1 MKASIFLAIKREQ
14 RNRRSDGFRGR
25 LYENREAKALQDA
38 VITHVTQVTVED
50 ATEKA
55 DEIEEPTE
63 DVRSLREID
72 VRSLREIWEQECDVG
87 ISYKTFLQRVKT
99 QKWDL
104 QKALHTPKAR

>member
-1 MKASIFLAIKREQ
+1 MAQ
-14 RNRRSDGFRGR
+14 RRLNRGR
-25 LYENREAKALQDA
+25 LQAQQSMKTASDA

-55 DEIEEPTE
+55 DEIEEATE
-63 DVRSLREID
+63 DVRSLQ
-72 VRSLREIWEQECDVG
+72 EIWEQECDCGV
-87 ISYKTFLQRVKT
+87 SYKTFLQRVKT

>member
-1 MKASIFLAIKREQ
+1 MKASILLAIKREQ
-14 RNRRSDGFRGR
+14 RNRRSDGFLGR
-25 LYENREAKALQDA
+25 LYENRETKASQDA

-50 ATEKA
+50 TPEKA
-55 DEIEEPTE
+55 DEIEEATE
-63 DVRSLREID
+63 DT
-72 VRSLREIWEQECDVG
+72 RSLREIWDQECDVF

>member
-1 MKASIFLAIKREQ
+1 MKASIILAIKREQ

-25 LYENREAKALQDA
+25 LYDKRETKASQDA

-50 ATEKA
+50 ATVT
-55 DEIEEPTE
+55 DLEEPATE
-63 DVRSLREID
+63 DT
-72 VRSLREIWEQECDVG
+72 RSLREIWEQECDVG

-104 QKALHTPKAR
+104 QKALHTPKSR

>member
-1 MKASIFLAIKREQ
+1 MENYRIIMAQRRLNRGHLLDKRATK
-14 RNRRSDGFRGR
+14 SVS
-25 LYENREAKALQDA
+25 DA

-50 ATEKA
+50 TTEKT
-55 DEIEEPTE
+55 TE
-63 DVRSLREID
+63 VPVSEDT
-72 VRSLREIWEQECDVG
+72 RSLREIWDQECDVF

>member
-1 MKASIFLAIKREQ
+1 MKASILLAIKREQ
-14 RNRRSDGFRGR
+14 RNRRSDGFRDG
-25 LYENREAKALQDA
+25 LHDKQATESSSDA

-50 ATEKA
+50 APVTKL
-55 DEIEEPTE
+55 EEPVTE
-63 DVRSLREID
+63 DT
-72 VRSLREIWEQECDVG
+72 RSLREIWDQECDVF

>member
-1 MKASIFLAIKREQ
+1 MKASILLAIKREQ
-14 RNRRSDGFRGR
+14 RNRRSNQLSDGLHGKQEIKS
-25 LYENREAKALQDA
+25 LSDA

-50 ATEKA
+50 APMTKL
-55 DEIEEPTE
+55 EEPATE
-63 DVRSLREID
+63 DT
-72 VRSLREIWEQECDVG
+72 RSLREIWEQECDVF

>member
-1 MKASIFLAIKREQ
+1 MKASILLAIKREQ
-14 RNRRSDGFRGR
+14 RNRRSDGFLGR
-25 LYENREAKALQDA
+25 LYDKQAPESSSDA

-55 DEIEEPTE
+55 DEAPVSE
-63 DVRSLREID
+63 DT
-72 VRSLREIWEQECDVG
+72 RSLREIWDQECDVF
-87 ISYKTFLQRVKT
+87 ISYKTFLHRLRV

>member
-1 MKASIFLAIKREQ
+1 MKASILLAIKREQ
-14 RNRRSDGFRGR
+14 RNRRSGGFCEG
-25 LYENREAKALQDA
+25 LHSKQAIKAAHDA
-38 VITHVTQVTVED
+38 DITHVTHVTVED

-55 DEIEEPTE
+55 DEIEEATE
-63 DVRSLREID
+63 DT
-72 VRSLREIWEQECDVG
+72 RSLREIWEQECDVG

>member
-1 MKASIFLAIKREQ
+1 MKASILLAIKREQ

-25 LYENREAKALQDA
+25 LYDKQATKSVSDA

-55 DEIEEPTE
+55 DEAPVDT
-63 DVRSLREID
+63 
-72 VRSLREIWEQECDVG
+72 RSLREIWDQECDVF
-87 ISYKTFLQRVKT
+87 ISYKTFLHRLKV

>member
-1 MKASIFLAIKREQ
+1 MKASMENYRIMMAQRRLNRGHLLDKRATK
-14 RNRRSDGFRGR
+14 S
-25 LYENREAKALQDA
+25 LSDA

-50 ATEKA
+50 VTEKA
-55 DEIEEPTE
+55 DEAPVSE
-63 DVRSLREID
+63 DT
-72 VRSLREIWEQECDVG
+72 RSLREIWEQECDVG